1 MSYHK
6 SSYPGRR
13 VSHLPSRYVDIP
25 GMQLQLDYLLLDDVT
40 ESFQLVRDAATRGAN
55 VGVDEYPDEES
66 FRERLDLA
74 EAFALKDENDG
85 KLNGLILV
93 HPFQMSRTIP
103 IYLARMFV
111 FYSAELDR
119 RGAFPYILELSQQL
133 TRAIGLSYSA
143 CVMLVFRKCEATV
156 LELRRQKFYVVAY
169 VPLGGELADVGPC
182 ETLVWYK
189 EMAGADPV
197 EVRDAVITD
206 LC

>member
-13 VSHLPSRYVDIP
+13 VSHQPSRYIDIP

-74 EAFALKDENDG
+74 EAFALKDETDG
-85 KLNGLILV
+85 KLKGLILV
-93 HPFQMSRTIP
+93 HPFLMSRTIP

-119 RGAFPYILELSQQL
+119 RGAFPQLLELSQQL

-143 CVMLVFRKCEATV
+143 WVMLVFRKCEATV
-156 LELRRQKFYVVAY
+156 LELRRQKFHVVAY
-169 VPLGGELADVGPC
+169 LPLGGELTDVGPC
-182 ETLVWYK
+182 ETLVLYK
-189 EMAGADPV
+189 EMAGAESV
-197 EVRDAVITD
+197 EVGDAVITNV
-206 LC
+206 C